1 MSLRYRKWFD
11 DAKERY
17 DVAISAIPYGSETVA
32 SFDTEE
38 EALEYAQHLITLP
51 NDQILT
57 IAKTVAS
64 DVGNGAIL
72 ECVFIDK
79 WIGSDIDDTWR
90 EVKFNLQSEVK

>member
-1 MSLRYRKWFD
+1 MIARF
-11 DAKERY
+11 E
-17 DVAISAIPYGSETVA
+17 VALYATETGSESIA

-51 NDQILT
+51 NDQILA
-57 IAKTVAS
+57 IAGKICSEIGLGST
-64 DVGNGAIL
+64 L
-72 ECVFIDK
+72 ECVFVDK

>member
-32 SFDTEE
+32 SFDTAD
-38 EALEYAQHLITLP
+38 EAMEYAQHLITLP

-57 IAKTVAS
+57 IAEKICSEIGLGST
-64 DVGNGAIL
+64 L
-72 ECVFIDK
+72 ECVFVDK
-79 WIGSDIDDTWR
+79 WIDEDIDDTWR